1 MISSGLT
8 RFRAAVLRA
17 SAQDDLGLRS
27 TTYAQVGTINVDLR
41 DQSATEQSYADGV
54 AVIKQYEVRTRWPN
68 IAKVSLTEVDRL
80 LVRGHTLRINAIRN
94 LDERDR
100 LAVLDCTEVS

>member
-8 RFRAAVLRA
+8 RFRASVLRA
-17 SAQDDLGLRS
+17 STTDDLGLRS
-27 TTYAQVGTINVDLR
+27 TTYSAVGTVNVDLR
-41 DQSATEQSYADGV
+41 DQSAVEQQYADGV
-54 AVIKQYEVRTRWPN
+54 AVIRQYEVRVRWPN
-68 IAKVSLTEVDRL
+68 IARVALTEVDRL
-80 LVRGHTLRINAIRN
+80 LVRGKTLRINAIRN